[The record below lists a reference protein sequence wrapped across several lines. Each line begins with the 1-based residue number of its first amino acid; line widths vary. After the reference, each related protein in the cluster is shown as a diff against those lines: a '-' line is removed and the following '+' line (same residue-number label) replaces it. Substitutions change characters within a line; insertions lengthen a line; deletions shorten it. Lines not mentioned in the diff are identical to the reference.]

1 MKKNITK
8 KKLTLGKTNDIKVH
22 VHVGDFGQHFKY
34 DLCNALV

>member
-22 VHVGDFGQHFKY
+22 VGDFGQHFKY